1 MARPKLTRAEQRFN
15 YAIAI
20 AAVAIVA
27 ASIVFS
33 PQVSVA
39 GTTVPVLALALI
51 VAAFLFGLGQMLIG
65 ISRRRRYLAGLA
77 SEDDPDPRP

>member
-77 SEDDPDPRP
+77 PEEDPDPRP